1 MKPWFGFPALSTQI
15 PDFLDEIRSY
25 CDPRPTVKERLRQE
39 FSSALERILSSD
51 DEIPAFTLEAPR
63 NPDHGDFACNAAM
76 LLAKQLGQ
84 SPREIA
90 GRIVAELG
98 VGSGLIERAEIA
110 GPGFVNIWLSGAR
123 WHELLPKVLEAGP
136 RYGHCDVGAQRSVQ
150 VEFVSANPT
159 GPLTLGH
166 GRQGVLG
173 DCIARLLEACGYR
186 VTREYYFNNAGR
198 QMRVLGESVRARY
211 LEQLGRAA
219 PPLKDALADPE
230 AEWPE
235 TIDGLPV
242 VFPRDGYQGDY
253 ISEIAESLRA
263 KHGESL
269 VDEPGDGLFRTVT
282 EERIFA
288 GIRRTLEAM
297 RISFDVY
304 AGEADL
310 YSDGKVEETLEAL
323 RALNLVFESDGAVW
337 LRATALGLK
346 RDRVLVKSSG
356 EPTYLLPDIAYH
368 REKFRRGF
376 EMVIDVQGAD
386 HGDQFP
392 FVREA
397 AVALGCPVDSIE
409 IVMHQFV
416 TLTRDGSQMKQSTRR
431 ATFVTVDELIEEV
444 GADVLRFFM
453 VQRRADGHL
462 DFDVDLAMEAD
473 WKKNPAMYVQYAH
486 ARTHGIERKAK
497 EKGVPMPDAANIDAA
512 VLTLPEE
519 IEILKRVSEFP
530 EVVVRAAES
539 REPHHV
545 AYYLRELAGLWNP
558 YVQDGTRH
566 RVLSD
571 DPALTHARL
580 GLALA
585 VRIVLANGL
594 GLLGVSAPEQM

>member
-1 MKPWFGFPALSTQI
+1 
-15 PDFLDEIRSY
+15 
-25 CDPRPTVKERLRQE
+25 VKERLQQE
-39 FSSALERILSSD
+39 FRGALERILGTD
-51 DEIPAFTLEAPR
+51 DEIPAITLEAPR

-76 LLAKQLGQ
+76 LLAKQLRQ
-84 SPREIA
+84 PPREIA
-90 GRIVAELG
+90 ERIVAELG
-98 VGSGLIERAEIA
+98 VGSELIERAEVA

-123 WHELLPKVLEAGP
+123 WHELLPKVLAAGP
-136 RYGHCDVGAQRSVQ
+136 RFGHCNVGAGLRVQ

-173 DCIARLLEACGYR
+173 DCIARLLEACGYQ

-219 PPLKDALADPE
+219 PPPVDALVDLE

-242 VFPRDGYQGDY
+242 VFPRDGYQGSY
-253 ISEIAESLRA
+253 ISEIAAALRA
-263 KHGESL
+263 EHGESL
-269 VDEPGDGLFRTVT
+269 VDEPGDGLFRTT
-282 EERIFA
+282 AEERNLA
-288 GIRRTLEAM
+288 DIRRTLESM
-297 RISFDVY
+297 RVSFDVY

-310 YSDGKVEETLEAL
+310 YTDGKVEDTLDEL
-323 RALNLVFESDGAVW
+323 RSRDLVFESEGAVW
-337 LRATALGLK
+337 LRATALGLD

-356 EPTYLLPDIAYH
+356 EATYLLPDVAYH
-368 REKFRRGF
+368 RDKFRRGF
-376 EMVIDVQGAD
+376 EIVIDVQGAD

-416 TLTRDGSQMKQSTRR
+416 TLTRDGTQVKQSTRR
-431 ATFVTVDELIEEV
+431 ATYVTVDELIEEV
-444 GADVLRFFM
+444 GADVFRFFM

-462 DFDVDLAMEAD
+462 DFDADLAMEAD

-497 EKGVPMPDAANIDAA
+497 EQGVAMPDATDINAA
-512 VLTLPEE
+512 ALTLPEE

-530 EVVVRAAES
+530 EVVARAAES

-585 VRIVLANGL
+585 VRVVLANGL
-594 GLLGVSAPEQM
+594 ELLGIRAPEQM

>member
-1 MKPWFGFPALSTQI
+1 M
-15 PDFLDEIRSY
+15 
-25 CDPRPTVKERLRQE
+25 KERLQGE
-39 FSSALERILSSD
+39 FADALERILGSD
-51 DEIPAFTLEAPR
+51 QEIPAFTLEAPR

-76 LLAKQLGQ
+76 LLAKQLRQ
-84 SPREIA
+84 APRQIA
-90 GRIVAELG
+90 ERIVAELG
-98 VGSGLIERAEIA
+98 VGSGLIERAEVA

-123 WHELLPKVLEAGP
+123 WHALLPEVLAAGP
-136 RYGHCDVGAQRSVQ
+136 RFGHCDIGKNRRVQ

-173 DCIARLLEACGYR
+173 DCIARLLEACGYQ

-219 PPLKDALADPE
+219 PPPEAALADPE
-230 AEWPE
+230 LEWPE

-242 VFPRDGYQGDY
+242 VFPRDGYQGGY
-253 ISEIAESLRA
+253 ISDIAEALRA
-263 KHGESL
+263 EHGAGL
-269 VDEPGDGLFRTVT
+269 IDEPGDGLFRITA

-288 GIRRTLEAM
+288 EIRRTLDSIRVA
-297 RISFDVY
+297 FDVY

-310 YSDGKVEETLEAL
+310 YSDGKIEETLEAL
-323 RALNLVFESDGAVW
+323 RAHDLVYDFEGAVW
-337 LRATALGLK
+337 LRATELGLD

-356 EPTYLLPDIAYH
+356 EPTYLLPDVAYH
-368 REKFRRGF
+368 VDKFRRGF
-376 EMVIDVQGAD
+376 ETVIDVQGAD

-392 FVREA
+392 FVCKTAE
-397 AVALGCPVDSIE
+397 ALGCPVDSIE
-409 IVMHQFV
+409 LVMHQFV
-416 TLTRDGSQMKQSTRR
+416 TLTRAGTQMKQSTRR
-431 ATFVTVDELIEEV
+431 ATYVTIDELIEEV
-444 GADVLRFFM
+444 GADVFRFFM
-453 VQRRADGHL
+453 VQRRADGQL

-486 ARTHGIERKAK
+486 ARTHGIERKAN
-497 EKGVPMPDAANIDAA
+497 EQGVAMPDASDIDASA
-512 VLTLPEE
+512 LVLPEE

-530 EVVVRAAES
+530 EVVVRAAGS

-545 AYYLRELAGLWNP
+545 AYYIRELAGLWNP

-585 VRIVLANGL
+585 VRVVLANGL
-594 GLLGVSAPEQM
+594 ALLGVSAPEQM